1 MNFNI
6 DISTYILTVV
16 TLIIGWL
23 LNILAMRF
31 ASKRTQELEKKKLLQ
46 TKIEELA
53 NLVYEVEKS
62 YRKMWG
68 EIAANH
74 FSNKESLNMEGIN
87 LPFDKIQILI
97 NFYFPQLKPAY
108 DDLLKEKDIFGEKI
122 FPTLRERD
130 DKKRSVLFK
139 DITHTYDRLEKAC
152 EKICSLSSGISQE
165 IM

>member
-1 MNFNI
+1 MNFKV

-16 TLIIGWL
+16 TLIIGWF

-62 YRKMWG
+62 YRKLWG
-68 EIAANH
+68 EIAVNH
-74 FSNKESLNMEGIN
+74 FSSKQPLNMDGIN

-108 DDLLKEKDIFGEKI
+108 NDLVKEKDSFGEKI
-122 FPTLRERD
+122 FPTLREGD
-130 DKKRSVLFK
+130 EKKRSELFK
-139 DITHTYDRLEKAC
+139 DITRTHGRLEKAC
-152 EKICSLSSGISQE
+152 ENICSLSSGISQE